1 MTAIIHPYL
10 RPRPKGTKQ
19 DKKPTLIEN
28 MSIKRALSARSHVK
42 VTLPT
47 LKFME
52 GKEK

>member
-1 MTAIIHPYL
+1 MTVILHPYL
-10 RPRPKGTKQ
+10 RPRPNGSKQ

-42 VTLPT
+42 VTLPK
-47 LKFME
+47 LKFLE